1 MPKIYNFVTKLKCIF
16 QFFTGRGKKYMEDP
30 VFQNNAPKAAQYVQN
45 EYVYTSFV
53 LGRGLFGHISPI
65 DTSII
70 TQNKFQNH

>member
-1 MPKIYNFVTKLKCIF
+1 
-16 QFFTGRGKKYMEDP
+16 MEDP